1 MTLYEYFQSTNNYF
15 WQWEYDADSE
25 GFNVIGIPEGNTIVY
40 KDMVIDIMD
49 KLSHQGTPPFGVL
62 LLLLIATNPNGEE
75 DIKRIDR
82 KLTDY
87 LIYSQ
92 NTKNTNIVSTVLS
105 MATQFLYL
113 ITQLPKEYKI
123 GANRIL
129 LFQTLLQKSHNKL
142 GYQKIRP
149 IVKAMQ
155 SKSYSEVELLK
166 VIEFNESIFLKDFR
180 IVSLLKKHFDNVDD
194 IMSKMGDL
202 LPIEE
207 ELLTEN
213 TDTDEIPKLDFV
225 EELIENTNTFHVGT
239 LLKRIWSGLNVPFHN
254 VLPSQQPIGGV
265 SDLTNKGNFDRLLI
279 SEFANDDIVFL
290 SRIANNE
297 ALYINREV
305 PPQSEDLERIILI
318 DVSIKNWGTPKLLAH
333 ALLLAIAKHPKSS
346 IHCTAYA
353 VGETYQP
360 LNFDTIHEI
369 IKGVQYLEGCLEAS
383 NGLTA
388 FFNDN
393 PANKNNEIFFITT
406 TDAVKSAAVQK
417 VLSDNHS
424 AINYWIYTDAEGKI
438 DLFKR
443 QHSSRKHIQTLKLP
457 LEELW
462 TKKPKNDI
470 MKVPEKVENKPTF
483 YNILFPKQ
491 RKVRFSLSTTNSKVY
506 HIAHDCLFE
515 ERDSEYLNRGWEL
528 ISDDIPKA
536 QAFEIGLMSNNEL
549 VLLCYADNKKEITL
563 INFTTKI
570 RKSISF
576 DWKGSPHKH
585 FVFDKDIFH
594 FATYP
599 RNYHIAFV
607 DGEIQISKTM
617 EYSYTKLFKDKF
629 EVNAELRLR
638 NIHISNTLTNI
649 NRVYINAKG
658 NLTINNHEYV
668 IVQGNQIKLI
678 ICGGFSSSV
687 QEVTIQS
694 NENVVFPVEAQ
705 MQSKDYFV
713 FPNGYSVTVNRLGIL
728 ILSYFDST
736 NNRDEKIFL
745 PTVMDNQLG
754 VASYIHFSG
763 NTFYSRR
770 TDFEGRQTMKE
781 QDFWD
786 KYITPFI
793 KDIIDYEVNHRTISS
808 K

>member
-40 KDMVIDIMD
+40 REMVVDIMD

-75 DIKRIDR
+75 DIKKIDR

-87 LIYSQ
+87 LIYSE
-92 NTKNTNIVSTVLS
+92 NTTNSNAVSIMVT

-113 ITQLPKEYKI
+113 LTQLPKEYKI
-123 GANRIL
+123 GANRVL
-129 LFQTLLQKSHNKL
+129 LFQTLLQNSHNKL

-180 IVSLLKKHFDNVDD
+180 IVSLLKKRFDNVED
-194 IMSKMGDL
+194 IMAKMGDL

-213 TDTDEIPKLDFV
+213 TNNDEKPKLDFV
-225 EELIENTNTFHVGT
+225 EELIENTNTFHVGS

-305 PPQSEDLERIILI
+305 PPQSEDLERIILV

-360 LNFDTIHEI
+360 LNFDSIHEI
-369 IKGVQYLEGCLEAS
+369 IEGVQYLEGCLEAS

-438 DLFKR
+438 DLFKK

-462 TKKPKNDI
+462 TKKPKNGVI
-470 MKVPEKVENKPTF
+470 APLIVPKKPEEQF

-491 RKVRFSLSTTNSKVY
+491 NKMKSSLSTSDGEIF
-506 HIAHDCLFE
+506 HIVEKYILRE
-515 ERDSEYLNRGWEL
+515 VGEKSGWL
-528 ISDDIPKA
+528 MIYDQVPIA
-536 QAFEIGLMSNNEL
+536 QAYEIGLMESGEII
-549 VLLCYADNKKEITL
+549 LLCYNNDEKKLTL
-563 INFTTKI
+563 INLTTKFRSSI
-570 RKSISF
+570 DFDWSSTSYKYFVFYDDVFLFYNSPQTLYITLTHQVNIVNNTTSTFYVISRNRKAELVNLKKRISF
-576 DWKGSPHKH
+576 ASNTLKNINKVFINSQGNLSVNAHE
-585 FVFDKDIFH
+585 FVYDQNCILLRKMTYNQVIVQAEVISEGKDIFV
-594 FATYP
+594 F
-599 RNYHIAFV
+599 
-607 DGEIQISKTM
+607 S
-617 EYSYTKLFKDKF
+617 
-629 EVNAELRLR
+629 
-638 NIHISNTLTNI
+638 
-649 NRVYINAKG
+649 
-658 NLTINNHEYV
+658 NNH
-668 IVQGNQIKLI
+668 
-678 ICGGFSSSV
+678 
-687 QEVTIQS
+687 T
-694 NENVVFPVEAQ
+694 
-705 MQSKDYFV
+705 
-713 FPNGYSVTVNRLGIL
+713 VTVNRLGML
-728 ILSYFDST
+728 ILSHQTLDGVI
-736 NNRDEKIFL
+736 KHIFL
-745 PTVMDNQLG
+745 PTVMDSPLG
-754 VASYIHFSG
+754 VATDSDFAG
-763 NTFYSRR
+763 NSFY
-770 TDFEGRQTMKE
+770 DYMKMSIKHTTKVE
-781 QDFWD
+781 DFWK
-786 KYITPFI
+786 KYLQPFI
-793 KDIIDYEVNHRTISS
+793 KEITDYEANHRTISS

>member
-15 WQWEYDADSE
+15 WQWEYDNTNDNE
-25 GFNVIGIPEGNTIVY
+25 VIGIPRGNTIAY
-40 KDMVIDIMD
+40 KKMVVDIID
-49 KLSHQGTPPFGVL
+49 KLSLQGTPYFGSL
-62 LLLLIATNPNGEE
+62 LLLIIATNPNSKIDLE
-75 DIKRIDR
+75 RIQQIVSIQL
-82 KLTDY
+82 KSQVILTDSHEQI
-87 LIYSQ
+87 LSDAITFLELVSQ
-92 NTKNTNIVSTVLS
+92 I
-105 MATQFLYL
+105 
-113 ITQLPKEYKI
+113 PKEYKI

-129 LFQTLLQKSHNKL
+129 LFQTLIRKSHNFLSYK
-142 GYQKIRP
+142 KIRP
-149 IVKAMQ
+149 IVKLTQ
-155 SKSYSEVELLK
+155 SKRYEQERLISP
-166 VIEFNESIFLKDFR
+166 IIFQEATFVKDFR
-180 IVSLLKKHFDNVDD
+180 PISLLAKKFFTVEE
-194 IMSKMGDL
+194 IIAQMGDL
-202 LPIEE
+202 FPIEE
-207 ELLTEN
+207 ELLIEN
-213 TDTDEIPKLDFV
+213 TNTDEKPKLDFV

-279 SEFANDDIVFL
+279 SEFANDDIIFL

-318 DVSIKNWGTPKLLAH
+318 DISIKNWGTPKLLAH

-346 IHCTAYA
+346 IYCTAYA

-383 NGLTA
+383 NGLAA

-438 DLFKR
+438 DLFKK

-462 TKKPKNDI
+462 TKKA
-470 MKVPEKVENKPTF
+470 KVEVVKDVPNVDNKPIF

-491 RKVRFSLSTTNSKVY
+491 RKVRFSLSTTNDKVY

-515 ERDSEYLNRGWEL
+515 ERDSEFLNRGWEL
-528 ISDDIPKA
+528 ISDNIPKA
-536 QAFEIGLMSNNEL
+536 QAFEIGLMSNNDL
-549 VLLCYADNKKEITL
+549 VLLCYEDNKKEITL
-563 INFTTKI
+563 INFTAKI
-570 RKSISF
+570 RKSIAF
-576 DWKGSPHKH
+576 DWKGSAHKH
-585 FVFDKDIFH
+585 FVFDEDIFH
-594 FATYP
+594 FARYP
-599 RNYHIAFV
+599 RNYHIAFIE
-607 DGEIQISKTM
+607 GEIQISKTM
-617 EYSYTKLFKDKF
+617 EYSYTQLFKDRF
-629 EVNAELRLR
+629 EVNAKLRLR
-638 NIHISNTLTNI
+638 NTHISNTLTNI
-649 NRVYINAKG
+649 SRIHINVMG

-668 IVQGNQIKLI
+668 IIQENQIKLI
-678 ICGGFSSSV
+678 LCGGFSSSV
-687 QEVTIQS
+687 QEATMQS
-694 NENVVFPVEAQ
+694 KEYLVFPVEAQ

-713 FPNGYSVTVNRLGIL
+713 FPNGYTITVNRLGIL
-728 ILSYFDST
+728 ILSYFDIT

-745 PTVMDNQLG
+745 PTVMDSQLG
-754 VASYIHFSG
+754 VASYLHFSG

-770 TDFEGRQTMKE
+770 TDFEGRQTIEE
-781 QDFWD
+781 QRFW
-786 KYITPFI
+786 KQYVTPFI
-793 KDIIDYEVNHRTISS
+793 KNITDYEANHRTISS

>member
-40 KDMVIDIMD
+40 REMVVDIMD

-75 DIKRIDR
+75 DIKKIDR

-92 NTKNTNIVSTVLS
+92 NTMNSNTVSIILT

-142 GYQKIRP
+142 SCQKIRP

-155 SKSYSEVELLK
+155 SKNYSEVELLK

-180 IVSLLKKHFDNVDD
+180 IVSLLKKRFDNVED
-194 IMSKMGDL
+194 IMAKMGDL

-369 IKGVQYLEGCLEAS
+369 IKGVQYLEECLEAS

-438 DLFKR
+438 DLFKK

-462 TKKPKNDI
+462 TKKLNNKI
-470 MKVPEKVENKPTF
+470 VKIPENVESEPIF

-491 RKVRFSLSTTNSKVY
+491 RMVKVSLSTTNGDVY
-506 HIAHDCLFE
+506 NIAYDCLFKE
-515 ERDSEYLNRGWEL
+515 HDDRGWEL
-528 ISDDIPKA
+528 ISDGLPKVD
-536 QAFEIGLMSNNEL
+536 AFEIGKMSNNDL
-549 VLLCYADNKKEITL
+549 VLLCYDNNKKEITL
-563 INFTTKI
+563 INTTSKI
-570 RKSISF
+570 RRNVAF
-576 DWKGSPHKH
+576 DWKGSAHKH
-585 FVFDKDIFH
+585 FVFDNGIFH

-599 RNYHIAFV
+599 KNYHITFIG
-607 DGEIQISKTM
+607 DEIQISKTM
-617 EYSYTKLFKDKF
+617 EYSYSQMFKDRQEVINKLKF
-629 EVNAELRLR
+629 R
-638 NIHISNTLTNI
+638 NTHTPNTLINI
-649 NRVYINAKG
+649 NRVYINEMG
-658 NLTINNHEYV
+658 NLTINNNEYV
-668 IVQGNQIKLI
+668 IVETQIRLMPCGNL
-678 ICGGFSSSV
+678 S
-687 QEVTIQS
+687 
-694 NENVVFPVEAQ
+694 PLVEAKK
-705 MQSKDYFV
+705 QSEGYFV
-713 FPNGYSVTVNRLGIL
+713 FPNNYTVTVNRLGIL
-728 ILSYFDST
+728 VLSYFDSRF
-736 NNRDEKIFL
+736 NRKKNIFL
-745 PTVMDNQLG
+745 PTVLDSPLG
-754 VASYIHFSG
+754 VASDIEFAGYRFYYLIVLEGSRDYMELKRFWNQYI
-763 NTFYSRR
+763 
-770 TDFEGRQTMKE
+770 
-781 QDFWD
+781 
-786 KYITPFI
+786 IPFI
-793 KDIIDYEVNHRTISS
+793 KEITDYEANHRTISS

>member
-1 MTLYEYFQSTNNYF
+1 MTLYEYFQPVNNYF
-15 WQWEYDADSE
+15 WQWEYDEDSQ
-25 GFNVIGIPEGNTIVY
+25 GLNVLGIPEGNTIAY
-40 KDMVIDIMD
+40 KDLVVEIMD
-49 KLSHQGTPPFGVL
+49 KLSQQGTPPFGVL
-62 LLLLIATNPNGEE
+62 LLLIIATNPNAAK
-75 DIKRIDR
+75 DIEKIDR
-82 KLTDY
+82 KITDY
-87 LIYSQ
+87 LIHNNHTTNP
-92 NTKNTNIVSTVLS
+92 NTVSIVLS

-113 ITQLPKEYKI
+113 LTQLPKEYKT

-129 LFQTLLQKSHNKL
+129 LFQTLLKKSHNQF

-155 SKSYSEVELLK
+155 LNQYSEIELYTS
-166 VIEFNESIFLKDFR
+166 IEFNESIFLKDFR
-180 IVSLLKKHFDNVDD
+180 IVSLLKKQFDSVEE
-194 IMSKMGDL
+194 IISQMGDIF
-202 LPIEE
+202 PTEE

-318 DVSIKNWGTPKLLAH
+318 DISIKNWGTPKLLAH

-383 NGLTA
+383 NGLAA

-393 PANKNNEIFFITT
+393 PANKNNEIFFIAT

-438 DLFKR
+438 DLFKK

-462 TKKPKNDI
+462 TKKPKNEVVKI
-470 MKVPEKVENKPTF
+470 PEKVESKPIF

-491 RKVRFSLSTTNSKVY
+491 RKVKSSLSTSNGKIY
-506 HIAHDCLFE
+506 HIANNCLFL
-515 ERDSEYLNRGWEL
+515 ERDYENVNKGWEL
-528 ISDDIPKA
+528 ISDDIPTA
-536 QAFEIGLMSNNEL
+536 QSFEIGLMSYSDL
-549 VLLCYADNKKEITL
+549 VLLCYNDNKKELTL
-563 INFTTKI
+563 INITSKLK
-570 RKSISF
+570 KSIAF
-576 DWKGSPHKH
+576 DWKGSANKH
-585 FVFDKDIFH
+585 FVFNEDIFH
-594 FATYP
+594 FAMYP
-599 RNYHIAFV
+599 KNYHIALIE
-607 DGEIQISKTM
+607 DEIQISKHT
-617 EYSYTKLFKDKF
+617 EYSYPQLFKDRF
-629 EVNAELRLR
+629 EANAKLRLR
-638 NIHISNTLTNI
+638 NTLISNTITNI
-649 NRVYINAKG
+649 SRVYINGMG
-658 NLTINNHEYV
+658 NLTINNHEYM
-668 IVQGNQIKLI
+668 IVQENQIKLI
-678 ICGGFSSSV
+678 LCGGFSSSIEEATM
-687 QEVTIQS
+687 QNKEYL
-694 NENVVFPVEAQ
+694 VFPVEAQ

-713 FPNGYSVTVNRLGIL
+713 FPNGYTITVNRLGIL
-728 ILSYFDST
+728 ILSYFDNT
-736 NNRDEKIFL
+736 NNHDEKIFL
-745 PTVMDNQLG
+745 PTVIDSQLG
-754 VASYIHFSG
+754 VASYLHFSG

-770 TDFEGRQTMKE
+770 TDFEGRQTIKE
-781 QDFWD
+781 QRFW
-786 KYITPFI
+786 KQYITPFI
-793 KDIIDYEVNHRTISS
+793 KNITDYEANHRTISS